1 MGACFI
7 GDPRFFGYQSPCFH
21 PLRSNPHGWDYHGDP
36 NGNEM
41 SFTNDVKCS
50 QCDRVFARRTVDRL
64 LEYGIGS
71 STSSDGDDEWTRCV
85 KATSRVVEWADGVK
99 EWVRH
104 RLMGEGD
111 DDTSSL
117 TLEQDRLKSFLIS
130 VVRADGSGMDGD
142 GVHRLEVE
150 HGEVKL
156 ELMKRDPKFA

>member
-1 MGACFI
+1 MTATT
-7 GDPRFFGYQSPCFH
+7 
-21 PLRSNPHGWDYHGDP
+21 
-36 NGNEM
+36 NGR
-41 SFTNDVKCS
+41 D
-50 QCDRVFARRTVDRL
+50 A
-64 LEYGIGS
+64 
-71 STSSDGDDEWTRCV
+71 W